1 LKSGSEFNR
10 GPTDQQPEST
20 LSQANPHRK
29 SKLMTEQT
37 RVSQRRSFGGLVLI
51 ALTAG
56 VPRIIGALFIHK
68 EPFGDAYCYV
78 EQVAGMRW
86 KMAAGTFSV
95 RDLFGFWLP
104 LYQFF
109 CSIISLVVN
118 QPVYVSKLV
127 AALAGTGVCVFVYL
141 CTSILTSSQRLSLVA
156 ALAIALNPFHAEYSA
171 SAMTDMPHALLVLAC
186 LYFVLTEKW
195 TVAACFGAAACLIRM
210 ESWTLIAVFPTLYFL
225 RRRKVPVLSMLILV
239 SGPAFWLFICWKAK
253 GTPFASFRAQHQ
265 YMLERLVAH
274 PELGR
279 LTFDRIWIDANRL
292 TYAVNVAV
300 LVGCLAGVWFLVRDW
315 RKGREWLKATDLMIC
330 LSFFFAYLGFI
341 ALAYFTKNQT
351 DIWPRYGLIL
361 FALGLPVLAYS
372 AQQVVRR
379 RTVWAQVALALT
391 LVVFALQFK
400 AQAEHLTRFVTQTTR
415 PETIANYLKKEY
427 ASDPSIKI
435 FCDSPE
441 VRIISGIP
449 GEHYYHSFSEG
460 VPKDREGFLRFLRT
474 NGIGFLVIP
483 EESETSTPSQLFPGL
498 VKETGGIFEDVIPP
512 PDDRRAD
519 SLYRIRV
526 DKLSPPRS

>member
-1 LKSGSEFNR
+1 
-10 GPTDQQPEST
+10 
-20 LSQANPHRK
+20 
-29 SKLMTEQT
+29 MTEQS
-37 RVSQRRSFGGLVLI
+37 RVPPRRWIGSLVLI
-51 ALTAG
+51 ALAAG
-56 VPRIIGALFIHK
+56 VPRIVGALFLHK
-68 EPFGDAYCYV
+68 EPFGDAYCYI
-78 EQVAGMRW
+78 EQVSGMRW
-86 KMAAGTFSV
+86 KLVAGTFSV

-109 CSIISLVVN
+109 CSIVSLVIN
-118 QPVYVSKLV
+118 QPVYITKLV
-127 AALAGTGVCVFVYL
+127 AAVAGTGVCILVYL
-141 CTSILTSSQRLSLVA
+141 CTNILTSSQRLSLLA
-156 ALAIALNPFHAEYSA
+156 ALAIALNPFHIEYSA

-186 LYFVLTEKW
+186 LYCVLTEKW
-195 TVAACFGAAACLIRM
+195 MVAACLGAAACLIRM

-225 RRRKVPVLSMLILV
+225 RRRKVPVLSMLILA
-239 SGPAFWLFICWKAK
+239 SGPAFWLFICWQAK
-253 GTPFASFRAQHQ
+253 GNPFASFRAQHQ
-265 YMLERLVAH
+265 YMTERLLAH

-292 TYAVNVAV
+292 TYALNVAV
-300 LVGCLAGVWFLVRDW
+300 LVGCVAGLWFLVCDW

-372 AQQVVRR
+372 AQQIVRR
-379 RTVWAQVALALT
+379 RAVWAQVALGLT
-391 LVVFALQFK
+391 LVVFAVQFK

-415 PETIANYLKKEY
+415 PETIANYLKQEY
-427 ASDPSIKI
+427 ASDQSIRI

-460 VPKDREGFLRFLRT
+460 VPKDRASFIEFLRK
-474 NGIGFLVIP
+474 NSIKFLVIP
-483 EESETSTPSQLFPGL
+483 EESETSTPSQLYPGL

-512 PDDRRAD
+512 PNDQRAD
-519 SLYRIRV
+519 SLYRVRA
-526 DKLSPPRS
+526 DKLLPPSH

>member
-1 LKSGSEFNR
+1 MKEQSRVFRKRFIGS
-10 GPTDQQPEST
+10 
-20 LSQANPHRK
+20 
-29 SKLMTEQT
+29 
-37 RVSQRRSFGGLVLI
+37 LVLV
-51 ALTAG
+51 AAAAG
-56 VPRIIGALFIHK
+56 LPRIIGALFLHK

-78 EQVAGMRW
+78 EQVSGMRW
-86 KMAAGTFSV
+86 HLVSGTFSV

-109 CSIISLVVN
+109 CSLISLVIN
-118 QPVYVSKLV
+118 QPVYISKLV

-141 CTSILTSSQRLSLVA
+141 CTNILTSSQRLSLLA
-156 ALAIALNPFHAEYSA
+156 ALSIALNPFHIEYSA

-186 LYFVLTEKW
+186 LYFVLNEKW
-195 TVAACFGAAACLIRM
+195 TLAACVGAAACLIRM
-210 ESWTLIAVFPTLYFL
+210 ESWTLLAVFPAIYFL
-225 RRRKVPVLSMLILV
+225 RRRKVPVLSMLILA
-239 SGPAFWLFICWKAK
+239 SGPAFWLFICWRAK
-253 GTPFASFRAQHQ
+253 GNPFASFRAQHQ

-274 PELGR
+274 PELGYIT
-279 LTFDRIWIDANRL
+279 LDRTLIDANRL
-292 TYAVNVAV
+292 VYAVNLAV
-300 LVGCLAGVWFLVRDW
+300 VGGCLAGLWFLYRDW

-372 AQQVVRR
+372 ARQILRQ
-379 RTVWAQVALALT
+379 RTVLAQVALALT

-400 AQAEHLTRFVTQTTR
+400 TQAEHVTRFVTQTTR
-415 PETIANYLKKEY
+415 PEIIANYLKKEY
-427 ASDPSIKI
+427 ASDPSIRI

-460 VPKDREGFLRFLRT
+460 VPKDRDGFLGFLRK
-474 NGIGFLVIP
+474 NGIKFLVIP
-483 EESETSTPSQLFPGL
+483 EESETSTPSQLYPGL
-498 VKETGGIFEDVIPP
+498 VKETGGMFEDVIPP

-519 SLYRIRV
+519 SLYRIRA
-526 DKLSPPRS
+526 LPTPAE

>member
-1 LKSGSEFNR
+1 MK
-10 GPTDQQPEST
+10 
-20 LSQANPHRK
+20 
-29 SKLMTEQT
+29 EQS
-37 RVSQRRSFGGLVLI
+37 RVSRKRLIGSLVLV
-51 ALTAG
+51 AVTAG
-56 VPRIIGALFIHK
+56 LPRIIGALFLHK

-78 EQVAGMRW
+78 EQVSGMRW
-86 KMAAGTFSV
+86 KMVAGTFSV

-109 CSIISLVVN
+109 CSLISLAIN
-118 QPVYVSKLV
+118 QPVYISKLV

-141 CTSILTSSQRLSLVA
+141 CTNLLTSSQRLSLMA
-156 ALAIALNPFHAEYSA
+156 ALVIALNPFHVEYSA

-195 TVAACFGAAACLIRM
+195 TLAACVGAAACLIRL
-210 ESWTLIAVFPTLYFL
+210 ESWTLIAVFPTIYFL
-225 RRRKVPVLSMLILV
+225 RRRRVPVFSMLILA
-239 SGPAFWLFICWKAK
+239 SGPAFWLFICWQAK

-265 YMLERLVAH
+265 YMIERLTAH

-279 LTFDRIWIDANRL
+279 LTLDRFWIDANRL

-300 LVGCLAGVWFLVRDW
+300 LAGCVAGLWFLFRDW

-372 AQQVVRR
+372 ARQVTREH
-379 RTVWAQVALALT
+379 TVWAQVALALT

-400 AQAEHLTRFVTQTTR
+400 TQAEHLTRFVTQTTR
-415 PETIANYLKKEY
+415 PETIANYLNKEY
-427 ASDPSIKI
+427 ASDPSIRI

-460 VPKDREGFLRFLRT
+460 VPKDRDGFLGFLRK
-474 NGIGFLVIP
+474 NGIKFLVIP
-483 EESETSTPSQLFPGL
+483 EESETSTPSQLYPGL
-498 VKETGGIFEDVIPP
+498 VKDTGGIFEDLIPP

-519 SLYRIRV
+519 SLYRLRA
-526 DKLSPPRS
+526 DKTSASF